1 MIPSLKNEY
10 ITLKIEQRLY
20 QCPVPIIGLTGG
32 IATGKSFFA
41 RYLSQR
47 GLPVISAD
55 DLIKNIYDWPE
66 TKDWL
71 LKNNLPPK
79 GPKLREMVFNDP
91 DLKIKV
97 ENYLYPLLPKSFLD
111 FFSRFKNPQV
121 IIYDVPLLFE
131 KKLELF
137 FDQVVLVYASKDEQI
152 KRLIQRDHISNE
164 LALKMLQ
171 SQLPIENKK
180 TKTKWVIDN
189 NDILNSKDRF
199 DQFFDLFF
207 TGI

>member
-1 MIPSLKNEY
+1 MSPSLKNEF

-41 RYLSQR
+41 NYLSQR

-71 LKNNLPPK
+71 LKNNLPSK
-79 GPKLREMVFNDP
+79 GTKLREMVFNDP
-91 DLKIKV
+91 DLKIKL
-97 ENYLYPLLPKSFLD
+97 ENYLYPQLPKSFLY
-111 FFSRFKNPQV
+111 FFSRLKNPKV

-131 KKLELF
+131 KKMELL
-137 FDQVVLVYASKDEQI
+137 FDQVVLVYASKTEQI
-152 KRLIQRDHISNE
+152 KRLMQRDHISND

-171 SQLPIENKK
+171 SQIPIEEKK
-180 TKTKWVIDN
+180 LKTKWVIDN
-189 NDILNSKDRF
+189 DDILNSKDQF
-199 DQFFDLFF
+199 DQFFDLIF